1 MNTNKWLIVGALCC
15 CYLAIAS
22 GAATKKVKEPPVKQK
37 LLVILLDGFRWD
49 YIDQQDKESLPGF
62 RRIISQGVRAKWV
75 KPIFPSLSYASWTTL
90 STGLYAENHNVIGN
104 YFMDVLT
111 RDKFELFNRTASS
124 MQRWWQD
131 AEPIWATATRNNL
144 KVATLLWARSDIPY
158 RGILPAY
165 GQGFEKTKGFH
176 VLGDNLERAIRMFK
190 DGYDLIM
197 MYNEHID
204 NKGHQ
209 YGPQSSE
216 LKKAVQEVDGQ
227 LDTFLKHLE
236 ADKLDQQVNVMIV
249 SDHGMAAGGSES
261 GVEYIEID
269 DYVDLDDVICI
280 IDRGA
285 VTSVAPLPGKA
296 DKVL

>member
-1 MNTNKWLIVGALCC
+1 
-15 CYLAIAS
+15 
-22 GAATKKVKEPPVKQK
+22 
-37 LLVILLDGFRWD
+37 
-49 YIDQQDKESLPGF
+49 
-62 RRIISQGVRAKWV
+62 
-75 KPIFPSLSYASWTTL
+75 
-90 STGLYAENHNVIGN
+90 
-104 YFMDVLT
+104 
-111 RDKFELFNRTASS
+111 
-124 MQRWWQD
+124 
-131 AEPIWATATRNNL
+131 
-144 KVATLLWARSDIPY
+144 
-158 RGILPAY
+158 
-165 GQGFEKTKGFH
+165 
-176 VLGDNLERAIRMFK
+176 
-190 DGYDLIM
+190 

-236 ADKLDQQVNVMIV
+236 ADKLDQQVRPLITVINVASKAKCTCKDTTYQTKSTRLHLPNCINSQIAGHINQDGQLQCWQVNVMIV